1 MYDEN
6 RMEDFIMFEAG
17 LEVRLLIVD
26 GHIGKHHFVFYCVPN
41 CPYLKVV
48 QGHFPIPP
56 NDEILETLMEIITFT
71 LGILELHF
79 IACSCSK

>member
-1 MYDEN
+1 MSMTVPDLDLTTTQINSMYAYDEN

-17 LEVRLLIVD
+17 LEVRLLFVD

-48 QGHFPIPP
+48 QGHFPTYTHQVMKY
-56 NDEILETLMEIITFT
+56 LKL
-71 LGILELHF
+71 
-79 IACSCSK
+79 